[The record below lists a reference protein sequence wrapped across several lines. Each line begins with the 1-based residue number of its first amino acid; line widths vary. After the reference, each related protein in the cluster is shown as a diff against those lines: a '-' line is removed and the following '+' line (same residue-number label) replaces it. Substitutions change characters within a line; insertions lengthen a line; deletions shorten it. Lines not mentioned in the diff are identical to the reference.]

1 MVHDQDLDLDVE
13 VVRDGVESGVG
24 AVGYF
29 LAAAPLTLTP
39 QTMTVPV

>member
-13 VVRDGVESGVG
+13 VVRDGVESRVG
-24 AVGYF
+24 AVGHF
-29 LAAAPLTLTP
+29 LAAAPLALAA

>member
-13 VVRDGVESGVG
+13 VVRDGVESRVG
-24 AVGYF
+24 AVCHF
-29 LAAAPLTLTP
+29 LAAAPLALAA